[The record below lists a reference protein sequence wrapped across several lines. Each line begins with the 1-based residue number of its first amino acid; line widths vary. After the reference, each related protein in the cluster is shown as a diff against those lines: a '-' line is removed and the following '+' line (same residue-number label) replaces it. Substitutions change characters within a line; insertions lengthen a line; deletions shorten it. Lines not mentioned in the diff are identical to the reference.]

1 MIKVVAKN
9 FAKKEKIN
17 EVLKLCTELIDATRN
32 EEGCKKYEL
41 YQDEKDSA
49 ILTFIEAWE
58 SREALE
64 KHLKSE
70 HFIRIVPLL
79 GNLMSKKAEM
89 NVYGKLI

>member
-9 FAKKEKIN
+9 FAKEDKVN
-17 EVLKLCTELIDATRN
+17 EVLRLCRELIDATRK

-41 YQDEKDSA
+41 YQDEKDST
-49 ILTFIEAWE
+49 IVTFIEEWE

-70 HFIRIVPLL
+70 HFTRIVPLL
-79 GNLMSKKAEM
+79 GNLMRKEAEM
-89 NVYGKLI
+89 NVYNRLM